1 MRYHYYSMIKHVT
14 RKLVFYSVALLVVE
28 RFVPGFVIKGPLLGL
43 LIAAGVFTIAFNLVE
58 PIIRLILLPINLITM
73 GLFSIL
79 IHGAVFWAALQFLT
93 RYFTI
98 QQWQFSGASYAPL
111 GITISPMEIGV
122 VATVIIAATLLSFCV
137 AVFEKII

>member
-1 MRYHYYSMIKHVT
+1 MIKHVT

-28 RFVPGFVIKGPLLGL
+28 WAIPGFIVKGPLLGL
-43 LIAAGVFTIAFNLVE
+43 LIAAGVFTVAFNLVE
-58 PIIRLILLPINLITM
+58 PIIRLILLPINIITM
-73 GLFSIL
+73 GLFSIF
-79 IHGAVFWAALQFLT
+79 IHAAVFWAALQFLT

-122 VATVIIAATLLSFCV
+122 VATVILAAMLVSFCV
-137 AVFEKII
+137 AVFEKIV